1 MHQTV
6 VNLLLEVDTPS
17 RKRLSKKIMEELKCY
32 GVEFKK
38 KVMMYLM
45 FLLMKFH
52 ILRKLIR
59 IKKLVHNGHTEKIIN
74 DSKHP
79 FLPHF
84 SNPCHNPYPQI
95 LYSFDSLMCLCL
107 SHTHDI
113 ICFLLRA

>member
-1 MHQTV
+1 M
-6 VNLLLEVDTPS
+6 LRS
-17 RKRLSKKIMEELKCY
+17 R
-32 GVEFKK
+32 VKK

-59 IKKLVHNGHTEKIIN
+59 IKKLVNNGHTEKKIIN
-74 DSKHP
+74 GSKHP

-84 SNPCHNPYPQI
+84 SNLCPNPYPQI
-95 LYSFDSLMCLCL
+95 LDSFDSLMCLCL

-113 ICFLLRA
+113 ICF